1 MVAHGYDPSH
11 PIWLYEG
18 KIIDGQ
24 ERLRAAQEAGVTPVY
39 QTWIGDDPWE
49 FVWRENAAR
58 RQLEPGVRAALRI
71 MLLEGSAA
79 WHSARVAKRAE
90 ANGRRAAKLRGNK
103 NALKSITGVATPNS
117 PVSRETAPPLRERD
131 VIARDAGVSPS
142 TAGRVIELRQKA
154 PKLFE
159 ELAAG
164 RTTLAKARGQ
174 QELDEKD
181 RLAAELRASPPP
193 LPRGRYGVLVV
204 DPPWRFDRGEG
215 GSIKP
220 GRTRYPT
227 MTTDEIRALPIPRLA
242 EKDAILW
249 LWTTNAHMRQ
259 ALEVLAAWGF
269 QEKTM
274 LTWVKHRSGLG
285 DWLLGQTEHALLAVR
300 GKPLFQLTNQTTVL
314 HAKRREH
321 SRKPDEF
328 FELVEALCPGSKVD
342 FFSRESR
349 RGWAS
354 WGAEAGKFDADK

>member
-1 MVAHGYDPSH
+1 LKI
-11 PIWLYEG
+11 PI
-18 KIIDGQ
+18 
-24 ERLRAAQEAGVTPVY
+24 
-39 QTWIGDDPWE
+39 
-49 FVWRENAAR
+49 
-58 RQLEPGVRAALRI
+58 
-71 MLLEGSAA
+71 
-79 WHSARVAKRAE
+79 
-90 ANGRRAAKLRGNK
+90 
-103 NALKSITGVATPNS
+103 GVAPQNS
-117 PVSRETAPPLRERD
+117 AVSREAAPFLRERD

-174 QELDEKD
+174 QELDEKAA
-181 RLAAELRASPPP
+181 LAARLRASPPP
-193 LPRGRYGVLVV
+193 LPRGRYGVIVV

-249 LWTTNAHMRQ
+249 LWTTNAHLRQ
-259 ALEVLAAWGF
+259 ALEVIEAWGF
-269 QEKTM
+269 KERSM
-274 LTWVKHRSGLG
+274 MTWVKDKPGLG
-285 DWLLGQTEHALLAVR
+285 EWLLGQTEHVILATR
-300 GKPLFQLTNQTTVL
+300 GRPLVQLTKQSTVL
-314 HAKRREH
+314 HAKKREH

-328 FELVEALCPGSKVD
+328 YALVEALCPGTKVD
-342 FFSRESR
+342 LFSRENR
-349 RGWAS
+349 KGWAS